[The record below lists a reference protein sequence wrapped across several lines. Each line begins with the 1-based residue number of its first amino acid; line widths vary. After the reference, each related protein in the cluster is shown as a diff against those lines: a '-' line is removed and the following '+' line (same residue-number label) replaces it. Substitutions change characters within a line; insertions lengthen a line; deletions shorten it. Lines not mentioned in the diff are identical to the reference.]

1 MKQSSAQP
9 YQQLP
14 ESLHILPAPGLDLSN
29 PPVHLGLKRLF
40 DVNLSLFLLIF
51 LLPLLLGITLLLLVT
66 QGRPILFSHG
76 RIGKNGVPFKCL
88 KFRTMANDAG
98 RLLDTYLAANP
109 AARREWEAAQKLKLD
124 PRVTPIG
131 RVLRKLSFDEL
142 PQLLNVIRGDMS
154 LVGPRPI
161 VSSEARF
168 YGPYI
173 SAYHSVRPGIT
184 GPWQVSGRSNTSY
197 AQRVQLDVDYL
208 QGWSLA
214 KDFAILA
221 KTLPAV
227 LTSNGSC

>member
-9 YQQLP
+9 CEHLP
-14 ESLHILPAPGLDLSN
+14 EGLHILPAPGLNLSS
-29 PPVHLGLKRLF
+29 PPIYLGLKRLF
-40 DVNLSLFLLIF
+40 DVNLSIFLLIF
-51 LLPLLLGITLLLLVT
+51 LLPLLLGITLLLILT

-76 RIGKNGVPFKCL
+76 RIGKNGVSFKCL

-109 AARREWEAAQKLKLD
+109 AARREWEAAQKLKRD

-161 VSSEARF
+161 VSSEVRF
-168 YGPYI
+168 YGQYI

-227 LTSNGSC
+227 LTSNGSF